1 MTRMKDSGIEW
12 IGEVPEDWGIT
23 KIKFTTQLNGRIGWQ
38 GLTSAEYKE
47 EGPYLITGT
56 DFLDG
61 KINFETAVH
70 IDEKRWFEAKQ
81 IQVENGD
88 LLITKDGTVGKVAII
103 EGLMEKA
110 SLNSGV
116 LRIQTTEVISRRF
129 LFYVLKSDVFWL
141 WFNYTNSGAST
152 ILHLYQNVFDE
163 FSYAFPKSLFVQTQ
177 IADFLDKKVA
187 QLDKVKSLLEEQI
200 KTLEDYRQSLI
211 YETVTKGLDKTV
223 PLKDSGVDWIGQ
235 IPEGWG
241 VKRLKNILSDEK
253 DNMKVGPFGSALSGN
268 DIKSFGKKWVYNQ
281 RTVLDNN
288 FITTDSFIDD
298 TKWEELKSFS
308 VKAGDVLLTT
318 RGTIG
323 KIAIVP
329 ENNQVGIIHP
339 CLIRFRLNEGMLS
352 GELLK
357 YIFNDTDLVKNQL
370 HYLSNSTTIDVIY
383 SYNLKNIFLPVIPES
398 VQNKITDF
406 LKREIARINQ
416 MIAIKKEQIENINK
430 QRQTLIYDYVT
441 GKRRV

>member
-12 IGEVPEDWGIT
+12 IGEVPEEWGIT

-38 GLTSAEYKE
+38 GLTSVEYKE

-70 IDEKRWFEAKQ
+70 IDEKRWSEAKQ

-103 EGLMEKA
+103 EGLNEKA

-116 LRIQTTEVISRRF
+116 LRIQTTETISRRF

-163 FSYAFPKSLFVQTQ
+163 FSFTFPNISEQTQ

-187 QLDKVKSLLEEQI
+187 QLDHVKRLLEEQI

-223 PLKDSGVDWIGQ
+223 HLKDSGVDWIGQ
-235 IPEGWG
+235 IPEGWDLDRLGFHIYEINEKNVPQKSDFILSLTNKDG
-241 VKRLKNILSDEK
+241 VIPYEDKGKQGNNSKDNLLDYKLAYPDTIVANSMNILIGS
-253 DNMKVGPFGSALSGN
+253 VGYSNYFGCVSPVYYVFKERKGTNLRFVNYIMATQLFQKELRKYANGILEIRLRVSSE
-268 DIKSFGKKWVYNQ
+268 DI
-281 RTVLDNN
+281 
-288 FITTDSFIDD
+288 
-298 TKWEELKSFS
+298 
-308 VKAGDVLLTT
+308 
-318 RGTIG
+318 
-323 KIAIVP
+323 
-329 ENNQVGIIHP
+329 
-339 CLIRFRLNEGMLS
+339 
-352 GELLK
+352 
-357 YIFNDTDLVKNQL
+357 
-370 HYLSNSTTIDVIY
+370 
-383 SYNLKNIFLPVIPES
+383 
-398 VQNKITDF
+398 
-406 LKREIARINQ
+406 LKRFCAFPPLSDQDKIVSYLDKRTNQINQ

-441 GKRRV
+441 GKRRTQ

>member
-12 IGEVPEDWGIT
+12 IGEVPEEWGIT

-81 IQVENGD
+81 IQVENGE

-103 EGLMEKA
+103 EGLNEKA

-116 LRIQTTEVISRRF
+116 LRIQTTENISRRF

-163 FSYAFPKSLFVQTQ
+163 FSFTFPNISEQTQ

-235 IPEGWG
+235 MPERWG
-241 VKRLKNILSDEK
+241 RKRLKYLVNISTGTSNTQDKALDEE
-253 DNMKVGPFGSALSGN
+253 GYPFFVRS
-268 DIKSFGKKWVYNQ
+268 Q
-281 RTVLDNN
+281 TVEKLPTYTHD
-288 FITTDSFIDD
+288 
-298 TKWEELKSFS
+298 EEVILT
-308 VKAGDVLLTT
+308 AGDGVGVGKVFHYYKGKFTAHQRVYLLT
-318 RGTIG
+318 
-323 KIAIVP
+323 
-329 ENNQVGIIHP
+329 
-339 CLIRFRLNEGMLS
+339 RFEQIDA
-352 GELLK
+352 K
-357 YIFNDTDLVKNQL
+357 YLF
-370 HYLSNSTTIDVIY
+370 YYFSS
-383 SYNLKNIFLPVIPES
+383 NLKNEVLLGGAKSTVDSIRLPMLTNFVVTLPSTDEQTRIA
-398 VQNKITDF
+398 DF
-406 LKREIARINQ
+406 LDKKTEQINQ
-416 MIAIKKEQIENINK
+416 MIAIKKEQIKNINK

>member
-12 IGEVPEDWGIT
+12 IGEVPEEWGIT

-103 EGLMEKA
+103 EGLNEKA

-116 LRIQTTEVISRRF
+116 LRIQTTENISRRF

-163 FSYAFPKSLFVQTQ
+163 FSFTFPNVSEQNQ

-235 IPEGWG
+235 IPEGW
-241 VKRLKNILSDEK
+241 E
-253 DNMKVGPFGSALSGN
+253 
-268 DIKSFGKKWVYNQ
+268 
-281 RTVLDNN
+281 
-288 FITTDSFIDD
+288 
-298 TKWEELKSFS
+298 
-308 VKAGDVLLTT
+308 
-318 RGTIG
+318 
-323 KIAIVP
+323 
-329 ENNQVGIIHP
+329 
-339 CLIRFRLNEGMLS
+339 
-352 GELLK
+352 
-357 YIFNDTDLVKNQL
+357 VKNFK
-370 HYLSNSTTIDVIY
+370 YVVTIKDGTHDTPEYFVEGVPLIT
-383 SYNLKNIFLPVIPES
+383 SKNLDS
-398 VQNKITDF
+398 VQNRIDFDGAKNISYDDHIKISQRSDVKKGDILMPMIGTVGGATQVLVEKEFSIKNVALFKVAHDEALSRF
-406 LKREIARINQ
+406 LYYQLNSRWTNSQLSFMMSGGVQSFVSLNMLSQVKLIIPTSEEIKKINLFLDSGVGKINQ
-416 MIAIKKEQIENINK
+416 MISIKKEQVENINK
-430 QRQTLIYDYVT
+430 QRQTLIYDVVT

>member
-23 KIKFTTQLNGRIGWQ
+23 KIKFTTRLNGRIGWQ

-241 VKRLKNILSDEK
+241 VKPIKHIFD
-253 DNMKVGPFGSALSGN
+253 VIGSG
-268 DIKSFGKKWVYNQ
+268 
-281 RTVLDNN
+281 
-288 FITTDSFIDD
+288 TTPDSFKTEYYDGDINWLQSGDLYKTDYVDSVSKTITELGYLSSASLKIYEAPFLAIAMYGASIGNLAISKIDACVNQAVVVLKGKED
-298 TKWEELKSFS
+298 TVRFVKFGLEISKSELIF
-308 VKAGDVLLTT
+308 AAQG
-318 RGTIG
+318 GTQPNI
-323 KIAIVP
+323 
-329 ENNQVGIIHP
+329 NQV
-339 CLIRFRLNEGMLS
+339 LIKNWLIPFP
-352 GELLK
+352 GE
-357 YIFNDTDLVKNQL
+357 IE
-370 HYLSNSTTIDVIY
+370 I
-383 SYNLKNIFLPVIPES
+383 
-398 VQNKITDF
+398 
-406 LKREIARINQ
+406 REIADFLDKKTEQINQ

>member
-12 IGEVPEDWGIT
+12 IGEVPEEWGIT

-163 FSYAFPKSLFVQTQ
+163 FSYAFPKSLFEQTQ

-241 VKRLKNILSDEK
+241 VKKHKYIMSKTKTLCSHYSGQKILSLTRQGVITRDVESGK
-253 DNMKVGPFGSALSGN
+253 GKMPASFDGYQFLTRGDLLLCLFDIDVTPRCVGIVESDGLTSPAYSRFKVSEDSNVYYYYYLFLAMDDDKVLLHLAKNLRNSLTEADFG
-268 DIKSFGKKWVYNQ
+268 DIK
-281 RTVLDNN
+281 T
-288 FITTDSFIDD
+288 
-298 TKWEELKSFS
+298 
-308 VKAGDVLLTT
+308 
-318 RGTIG
+318 
-323 KIAIVP
+323 IVP
-329 ENNQVGIIHP
+329 PYKEQVIIANYLNKKTL
-339 CLIRFRLNEGMLS
+339 LIDKLIKL
-352 GELLK
+352 
-357 YIFNDTDLVKNQL
+357 
-370 HYLSNSTTIDVIY
+370 
-383 SYNLKNIFLPVIPES
+383 
-398 VQNKITDF
+398 
-406 LKREIARINQ
+406 
-416 MIAIKKEQIENINK
+416 KKEQIENINK

>member
-103 EGLMEKA
+103 EGLNEKA

-116 LRIQTTEVISRRF
+116 LRIQTTENISRRF

-163 FSYAFPKSLFVQTQ
+163 FSFTFPNVSEQTQ

-241 VKRLKNILSDEK
+241 VKPIKYCSRFQRGFGFPVELQGNDDGEIPFYKVSDLRGNSDEISISK
-253 DNMKVGPFGSALSGN
+253 NYVDLQTAKQNAWVIVPSGAIIAPVIGAALLNNNRKISTVPFIS
-268 DIKSFGKKWVYNQ
+268 
-281 RTVLDNN
+281 DNN
-288 FITTDSFIDD
+288 TLAIIPNNKNKYFYYLFKVIDMN
-298 TKWEELKSFS
+298 WFNNSS
-308 VKAGDVLLTT
+308 
-318 RGTIG
+318 TIPAVNIS
-323 KIAIVP
+323 KLANQIVP
-329 ENNQVGIIHP
+329 TPKEEEQKQIA
-339 CLIRFRLNEGMLS
+339 
-352 GELLK
+352 
-357 YIFNDTDLVKNQL
+357 
-370 HYLSNSTTIDVIY
+370 
-383 SYNLKNIFLPVIPES
+383 
-398 VQNKITDF
+398 DF
-406 LKREIARINQ
+406 LEVQIIKIDKLIEIKQKQINNINQ
-416 MIAIKKEQIENINK
+416 
-430 QRQTLIYDYVT
+430 QRQTLIYDVVT